1 MPLQSY
7 IIEQPDQEPQ
17 RVEIDV
23 PDAYYGDP
31 LLEED
36 YVLNIH
42 PYLPSPIA
50 TEDDDTP
57 LSFLPDWTER
67 GFYRLGQA
75 SNVLQEQLGID
86 SAENAA
92 KDIQDY
98 QGYLQKLPYDP
109 EVQDVLNKLSE
120 AKSAGDW
127 WDAVTSDGGLETLAT
142 ISGESLAQYLPTIG
156 TGVAVSLFTG
166 LGPVAAFAI
175 GGLPTGLLT
184 TYGTEIRGAMDEF
197 LREET
202 NDPDPLAND
211 QLVIDLLK
219 NEKKMEEFTEFSLKR
234 AIPIAVVDA
243 LSFGAAGKLTAAVMK
258 SKKAAM
264 EAGKTGSRLAVPGA
278 VAAEGLAMQPAFG
291 SLGEFAAQTVAGQD
305 INISDI
311 LTEGVAE
318 ILPGTVEVGVGVA
331 LRNRELNKP
340 EPEKIE
346 ITTIGAVP
354 AQLKVLEGQSREEEL
369 NTVKT
374 MLAANGEEAQAFVN
388 HLVTQIGTGNINEG
402 NFFFRDNI
410 KKIFGFENTKSV
422 DAVLEYLTEQG
433 LVTRPKSKKETKVTL
448 TAKAQ
453 QTLNQNT
460 ILENQRLEDR
470 KRYYELG
477 QEKGQLKRELKTA
490 DGRSRPRILREIK
503 EINDEQQQYK
513 YAATNISPTW
523 FQETKADGSKQLL
536 PEDVSIA
543 EARRMGF
550 IVNPMANE
558 QDAQIIADET
568 GEDVENII
576 GKPIYR
582 LSDRTPFQSNLQRFL
597 TQQELEKVAEAR
609 PFLVPGKRITVIETV
624 LEKLGLKNNREGV
637 PFESSQAIADEYIEL
652 KETEALIKEDQG
664 IRSTKNQAIPEGQKT
679 ALKNIQDRIKRMEN
693 LFKSGLWK
701 REVKAHGITFS
712 TPYYEL
718 PDTPSVA
725 APVTEEAAP
734 LTEIQKLEK
743 EINEILDKPQV
754 TQIDL
759 FEINELRMK
768 IAEIE
773 QDEMTLSRLTNIEV
787 LPDELIEAY
796 NIAREKEKRVAELA
810 KGEDDKIEAYT
821 EEGKRSS
828 GRKGAATRA
837 NNKVARIIDRLYPNI
852 SDKQRIDIYTQL
864 EQGVYGPPTAT
875 VEAAPTVE
883 TKPTVDAEPTRQQ
896 RIENIQSKFA
906 LDDTGY
912 STLPERIKSPDDV
925 ITNDPKLKEFLNA
938 RDMVLSADPDSQEQL
953 VTDIKAAQAIA
964 ETIDPEQPASQ
975 EIDPRIENDVYLE
988 DADDPTNQYF
998 WTVREYMG
1006 KREAEQAKEKLKEY
1020 LNNKDIP
1027 ALLKNT
1033 WKLGWK
1039 VAHPMRLAERYPQ
1052 FRPAYNFILSRR
1064 ARREQ
1069 LNALGFDGTRN
1080 LFTNTTRDEYKI
1092 LSKVAVVLDALGG
1105 TKELTISEPDADG
1118 NVKITIADEPVKSF
1132 DPETG
1137 DIIQDISD
1145 ERYLFDLKMMGVEPG
1160 TITLT
1165 PRLWSRYTEA
1175 RQSIDRMFDVVG
1187 RAFVRHFLQT
1197 APLYGDIKET
1207 QGDTTQDL
1215 KNKIKTSIVEYIK
1228 DINRSSKISLKDVVD
1243 INDLEQNLDTL
1254 EPTDPVT
1261 RRIEE
1266 FQETIKS
1273 LKGKEAEALKKKIQI
1288 AKEQLNII
1296 KLINNQE
1303 ATRLRNPY
1311 YIPRQR
1317 YGNYFFSI
1325 VKKGKKGQKPETVY
1339 YETAQPF
1346 WADTQEKQK
1355 NRLRERIKELKDSGL
1370 FPEDTYEI
1378 SAVRDRVE
1386 AKDIKG
1392 IDTEN
1397 INIFEELAS
1406 RMGFIGNQTS
1416 IGSNKQAVEKRS
1428 TQVEAFFEELKKK
1441 ITQDGFNK
1449 YLERREN
1456 SNIVHGYY
1464 NPQTADTFLPFAT
1477 SNYVRTA
1484 ADTASNLEYYKG
1496 LKSAIEGIN
1505 DKELREAADRLV
1517 QNINNPADPGS
1528 LAKAV
1533 TFQYAIG
1540 SNISSAAVN
1549 LSQLFTAS
1557 LPLMKAVLGSVQGK
1571 GVAREL
1577 FTAMKDAVKMSTIVR
1592 GDIKNLDKYGF
1603 DFPSPTLPDN
1613 LKGVFKSQEEYTM
1626 IRDLYRKGIVQA
1638 ISNIDQGSTYNS
1650 AIGEMRNVLPE
1661 NASNNMA
1668 KLLQASSFLFGYVEQ
1683 FNRISTALATYRLAK
1698 RSNSNLKKLND
1709 FAQYTAYSTRT
1720 TTPAQAAEMMAM
1732 KTQFLISKENRPELF
1747 HNGIFNVATQFMSFP
1762 LQMLGLYAQA
1772 LSIAKVDKKLGSA
1785 MLGGFVV
1792 SMFFFAGIM
1801 GLPFGENLR
1810 QLLRAVSTSIG
1821 DKYDFDL
1828 KYGIEQALIEA
1839 GLSETLAETI
1849 TMGPLRQLSGIDVS
1863 RRIGVGEIIPMDLMN
1878 GSLAVAGGPTIG
1890 ILADSM
1896 KRAFDA
1902 YNQEDI
1908 NYARLATSIMPLAI
1922 RNAYDATHTMVDK
1935 YEPIRTTQGRV
1946 LLPNE
1951 KLGNVENAFRFLGF
1965 TPTTLS
1971 EAREQRRLQRFL
1983 QGETKS
1989 TQDYYLSQLAKSI
2002 ARSNMAYN
2010 EGDMDIYNTQQEII
2024 QDLYKEIQDLNERAT
2039 ADERLDRIVR
2049 IETDTLRKRIITE
2062 MFGQADPRVALST
2075 TRKLAR
2081 QQLLKSLNN

>member
-1 MPLQSY
+1 M
-7 IIEQPDQEPQ
+7 
-17 RVEIDV
+17 RV
-23 PDAYYGDP
+23 
-31 LLEED
+31 
-36 YVLNIH
+36 
-42 PYLPSPIA
+42 
-50 TEDDDTP
+50 
-57 LSFLPDWTER
+57 
-67 GFYRLGQA
+67 
-75 SNVLQEQLGID
+75 
-86 SAENAA
+86 
-92 KDIQDY
+92 
-98 QGYLQKLPYDP
+98 
-109 EVQDVLNKLSE
+109 
-120 AKSAGDW
+120 
-127 WDAVTSDGGLETLAT
+127 
-142 ISGESLAQYLPTIG
+142 
-156 TGVAVSLFTG
+156 
-166 LGPVAAFAI
+166 
-175 GGLPTGLLT
+175 
-184 TYGTEIRGAMDEF
+184 
-197 LREET
+197 
-202 NDPDPLAND
+202 
-211 QLVIDLLK
+211 
-219 NEKKMEEFTEFSLKR
+219 
-234 AIPIAVVDA
+234 
-243 LSFGAAGKLTAAVMK
+243 
-258 SKKAAM
+258 
-264 EAGKTGSRLAVPGA
+264 
-278 VAAEGLAMQPAFG
+278 
-291 SLGEFAAQTVAGQD
+291 
-305 INISDI
+305 
-311 LTEGVAE
+311 
-318 ILPGTVEVGVGVA
+318 
-331 LRNRELNKP
+331 
-340 EPEKIE
+340 
-346 ITTIGAVP
+346 
-354 AQLKVLEGQSREEEL
+354 
-369 NTVKT
+369 
-374 MLAANGEEAQAFVN
+374 
-388 HLVTQIGTGNINEG
+388 
-402 NFFFRDNI
+402 
-410 KKIFGFENTKSV
+410 
-422 DAVLEYLTEQG
+422 
-433 LVTRPKSKKETKVTL
+433 ETKVTL

-513 YAATNISPTW
+513 YATTNISPTW

-637 PFESSQAIADEYIEL
+637 PFESSQEIADEYIEL

-664 IRSTKNQAIPEGQKT
+664 IRGTKNQAIPEGQKT

-725 APVTEEAAP
+725 APVTEEAASP
-734 LTEIQKLEK
+734 TTESLATPMDPQE
-743 EINEILDKPQV
+743 LDR
-754 TQIDL
+754 IMR
-759 FEINELRMK
+759 ESY
-768 IAEIE
+768 
-773 QDEMTLSRLTNIEV
+773 LSQLSNIEV

-796 NIAREKEKRVAELA
+796 NIAEEKEKRVAELA
-810 KGEDDKIEAYT
+810 RESDDKIEDYT
-821 EEGKRSS
+821 PEGKRSS

-837 NNKVARIIDRLYPNI
+837 KNKVARIIDRLFPNI
-852 SDKQRIDIYTQL
+852 DFQQKANIYTQL
-864 EQGVYGPPTAT
+864 QAGIYGPPTAT

-883 TKPTVDAEPTRQQ
+883 TRPTVETKPTVEAEPTRQQ

-975 EIDPRIENDVYLE
+975 EIDPKLENDAYLE
-988 DADDPTNQYF
+988 DMDDPSNQYF
-998 WTVREYMG
+998 WTVRDYMG
-1006 KREAEQAKEKLKEY
+1006 KQQAERAKEQLRGY

-1027 ALLKNT
+1027 QLVKNM

-1039 VAHPMRLAERYPQ
+1039 INHPMRLAEKYPQ

-1069 LNALGFDGTRN
+1069 LNALGFDGTRS
-1080 LFTNTTRDEYKI
+1080 LFNDTTTAEYKV

-1105 TKELTISEPDADG
+1105 TNQLTVSDPDADG
-1118 NVKITIADEPVKSF
+1118 NVKITIADEPVKTF
-1132 DPETG
+1132 NNETG
-1137 DIIQDISD
+1137 DIMQDVSD
-1145 ERYLFDLKMMGVEPG
+1145 ERYLLDLKMLGVEPG

-1175 RQSIDRMFDVVG
+1175 RVAIDKMYDVVG
-1187 RAFVRHFLQT
+1187 RAFVRHFLQSS
-1197 APLYGDIKET
+1197 PLYGESKEV
-1207 QGDTTQDL
+1207 QGDTLQDL
-1215 KNKIKTSIVEYIK
+1215 KNKIRISIIDYIK
-1228 DINRSSKISLKDVVD
+1228 DINRSDKISLKDVVN
-1243 INDLEQNLDTL
+1243 ISDLEQDIGKI
-1254 EPTDPVT
+1254 EPVSSIIK
-1261 RRIEE
+1261 RIKKEKE
-1266 FQETIKS
+1266 KIGN
-1273 LKGKEAEALKKKIQI
+1273 LKGKEAEALKQKIKIVEEQLGIINVINKQI
-1288 AKEQLNII
+1288 ATKE
-1296 KLINNQE
+1296 
-1303 ATRLRNPY
+1303 RNPY
-1311 YIPRQR
+1311 YMPRQR
-1317 YGNYFFSI
+1317 YGDYFFTV
-1325 VKKGKKGQKPETVY
+1325 VKKGKDKKVVH
-1339 YETAQPF
+1339 YETAQPLAF
-1346 WADTQEKQK
+1346 DTQEKQK
-1355 NRLRERIKELKDSGL
+1355 KRLNERINQLKDSGL
-1370 FPEDTYEI
+1370 FPEDKYEI
-1378 SAVRDRVE
+1378 SVVREREE
-1386 AKDIKG
+1386 AKG
-1392 IDTEN
+1392 IDADTVN
-1397 INIFEELAS
+1397 LFESMARRL
-1406 RMGFIGNQTS
+1406 GFTVN
-1416 IGSNKQAVEKRS
+1416 
-1428 TQVEAFFEELKKK
+1428 VEAMQDDAKSGATTIDDKSKKASQVTAFLNELKTQ
-1441 ITQDGFNK
+1441 ITSDGFNK

-1456 SNIVHGYY
+1456 EDIIHGYY
-1464 NPQTADTFLPFAT
+1464 NPQTADTYLPFMT
-1477 SNYVRTA
+1477 SNYIRTA
-1484 ADTASNLEYYKG
+1484 ADTASNLEYYNG
-1496 LKSAIEGIN
+1496 LKHAVKGIK
-1505 DKELREAADRLV
+1505 DRELRETADRLI
-1517 QNINNPADPGS
+1517 QNINNPNDPGS

-1540 SNISSAAVN
+1540 SNLSSAAVN

-1571 GVAREL
+1571 GVGRNL
-1577 FTAMKDAVKMSTIVR
+1577 FSAISDTLRMSSKMQDRKS
-1592 GDIKNLDKYGF
+1592 LDKYGF
-1603 DFPSPTLPDN
+1603 DFPSPTIPNN
-1613 LKGVFKSQEEYTM
+1613 LKGIISQEEYTM
-1626 IRDLYRKGIVQA
+1626 IRNLYRKGIVQA
-1638 ISNIDQGSTYNS
+1638 VSNIDQGATYNA
-1650 AIGEMRNVLPE
+1650 AIGEMRNALPE
-1661 NASNNMA
+1661 NTSNNMA
-1668 KLLQASSFLFGYVEQ
+1668 KLLQASSFMFGYIEQ
-1683 FNRISTALATYRLAK
+1683 LNRISTALATYRMAK
-1698 RSNSNLKKLND
+1698 QSKANLNKLND
-1709 FAQYTAYSTRT
+1709 FAKYTAYSTRT
-1720 TTPAQAAEMMAM
+1720 TTPEQAAEMMAM
-1732 KTQFLISKENRPELF
+1732 KTQFLVSKENRPELF
-1747 HNGIFNVATQFMSFP
+1747 HNAFLNVATQFMSFP
-1762 LQMLGLYAQA
+1762 LQMIGLYTQA

-1785 MLGGFVV
+1785 MLGGFVL
-1792 SMFFFAGIM
+1792 SMFFFAGMM
-1801 GLPFGENLR
+1801 GLPFAENLR
-1810 QLLRAVSTSIG
+1810 QFLRAVSTSIG

-1828 KYGIEQALIEA
+1828 KYGIEQALMEV

-1863 RRIGVGEIIPMDLMN
+1863 RRIGIGEILPLDLMN

-1890 ILADSM
+1890 ILADSL
-1896 KRAFDA
+1896 KRAGDA
-1902 YNQEDI
+1902 IQQEDI

-1922 RNAYDATHTMVDK
+1922 RNAYDATHSFVDK

-1951 KLGNVENAFRFLGF
+1951 KLGTIENAVRFLGF

-2024 QDLYKEIQDLNERAT
+2024 QDLYGEIQDLNERAT

>member
-17 RVEIDV
+17 KVEIDV

-50 TEDDDTP
+50 TADDDTP

-156 TGVAVSLFTG
+156 TGIAASLFTG
-166 LGPVAAFAI
+166 LGPAAAFAI
-175 GGLPTGLLT
+175 GGLPAGLLT

-219 NEKKMEEFTEFSLKR
+219 NEKKMGEFTEFSLKR

-258 SKKAAM
+258 SKKTAM

-340 EPEKIE
+340 EPEEIK

-402 NFFFRDNI
+402 NFLFRSEI
-410 KKIFGFENTKSV
+410 KKIFGFENAKSV
-422 DAVLEYLTEQG
+422 DSVLEYLTEQG
-433 LVTRPKSKKETKVTL
+433 LVSRYKSKGKTRVTL

-460 ILENQRLEDR
+460 ILENKKLEDR

-477 QEKGQLKRELKTA
+477 QEKGRLKRELNAA

-503 EINDEQQQYK
+503 AINDEQQQYK

-523 FQETKADGSKQLL
+523 FQEANADGSKQLL

-558 QDAQIIADET
+558 QDAQTIADKT

-582 LSDRTPFQSNLQRFL
+582 LSDKTPFQSNLQRFL
-597 TQQELEKVAEAR
+597 TQQDLEKVAEAR
-609 PFLVPGKRITVIETV
+609 PFLVPGKRVTVIETV
-624 LEKLGLKNNREGV
+624 LEKLGLKNNREGT
-637 PFESSQAIADEYIEL
+637 PFEDSQSIADEYVEL

-664 IRSTKNQAIPEGQKT
+664 IRSTKNEAIPKEQNT
-679 ALKNIQDRIKRMEN
+679 ALKNIQNRIKRMDN

-712 TPYYEL
+712 TPYYEQA
-718 PDTPSVA
+718 D
-725 APVTEEAAP
+725 
-734 LTEIQKLEK
+734 
-743 EINEILDKPQV
+743 
-754 TQIDL
+754 
-759 FEINELRMK
+759 
-768 IAEIE
+768 
-773 QDEMTLSRLTNIEV
+773 
-787 LPDELIEAY
+787 
-796 NIAREKEKRVAELA
+796 
-810 KGEDDKIEAYT
+810 
-821 EEGKRSS
+821 
-828 GRKGAATRA
+828 A
-837 NNKVARIIDRLYPNI
+837 N
-852 SDKQRIDIYTQL
+852 
-864 EQGVYGPPTAT
+864 
-875 VEAAPTVE
+875 
-883 TKPTVDAEPTRQQ
+883 TKQQ

-912 STLPERIKSPDDV
+912 STLPERIKSPGDV

-975 EIDPRIENDVYLE
+975 ETDPKLENDAYLE
-988 DADDPTNQYF
+988 DMDDPSNQYF
-998 WTVREYMG
+998 WTVRDYMG
-1006 KREAEQAKEKLKEY
+1006 KQQAERAKEQLKGY
-1020 LNNKDIP
+1020 LNNKDVP
-1027 ALLKNT
+1027 QLVKNM

-1039 VAHPMRLAERYPQ
+1039 INHPMRLAEKYPQ

-1069 LNALGFDGTRN
+1069 LNALGFDGTRS
-1080 LFTNTTRDEYKI
+1080 LFNDTTTEEYKV

-1105 TKELTISEPDADG
+1105 TNQLTVSDPDADG
-1118 NVKITIADEPVKSF
+1118 NVKITIADEPVKTF
-1132 DPETG
+1132 NNETG
-1137 DIIQDISD
+1137 DVIQDVSD
-1145 ERYLFDLKMMGVEPG
+1145 ERYLLDLKMLGVEPG

-1175 RQSIDRMFDVVG
+1175 RVAIDKMYDVVG
-1187 RAFVRHFLQT
+1187 RAFVRHFLQSS
-1197 APLYGDIKET
+1197 PLYGESKEI
-1207 QGDTTQDL
+1207 QGDTLQDL
-1215 KNKIKTSIVEYIK
+1215 KNKIRISIIDYIK
-1228 DINRSSKISLKDVVD
+1228 DINRSDKISLKDV
-1243 INDLEQNLDTL
+1243 INISDLEQDIG
-1254 EPTDPVT
+1254 
-1261 RRIEE
+1261 RIEPVSSI
-1266 FQETIKS
+1266 IKRIKKEKAKIEN
-1273 LKGKEAEALKKKIQI
+1273 LKGKEAEALKQKIKIVEEQLGIINVINKQI
-1288 AKEQLNII
+1288 ATKE
-1296 KLINNQE
+1296 
-1303 ATRLRNPY
+1303 RNPY
-1311 YIPRQR
+1311 YMPRQR
-1317 YGNYFFSI
+1317 YGDYFFT
-1325 VKKGKKGQKPETVY
+1325 VVQKGKDKKVVH
-1339 YETAQPF
+1339 YETAQPLAF
-1346 WADTQEKQK
+1346 DTQEKQK
-1355 NRLRERIKELKDSGL
+1355 KRLNERINQLKDSGL
-1370 FPEDTYEI
+1370 FPEDKYEI
-1378 SAVRDRVE
+1378 SVVREREE
-1386 AKDIKG
+1386 AKG
-1392 IDTEN
+1392 IDADTVN
-1397 INIFEELAS
+1397 LFESMANRL
-1406 RMGFIGNQTS
+1406 GFTVN
-1416 IGSNKQAVEKRS
+1416 
-1428 TQVEAFFEELKKK
+1428 VEAMQDDAKSGTTTIDDKSKKASQVTAFLNELKTQ
-1441 ITQDGFNK
+1441 ITSDGFNK

-1456 SNIVHGYY
+1456 EDIIHGYY
-1464 NPQTADTFLPFAT
+1464 NPQTADTFLPFMT
-1477 SNYVRTA
+1477 SNYIRTA
-1484 ADTASNLEYYKG
+1484 ADTASNLEYYNG
-1496 LKSAIEGIN
+1496 LKHAVKGIK
-1505 DKELREAADRLV
+1505 DRKLRETADRLI
-1517 QNINNPADPGS
+1517 QNINNPSDPGS
-1528 LAKAV
+1528 LAKAF
-1533 TFQYAIG
+1533 TFQFAIG
-1540 SNISSAAVN
+1540 SNLSSAAVN

-1571 GVAREL
+1571 GVGRNL
-1577 FTAMKDAVKMSTIVR
+1577 FSAIADTIKMSSKMQ
-1592 GDIKNLDKYGF
+1592 DLKSLDKYGF
-1603 DFPSPTLPDN
+1603 DFPSPTIPNN
-1613 LKGVFKSQEEYTM
+1613 LKGTISQEEYTM

-1638 ISNIDQGSTYNS
+1638 VSNIDQGATYNA
-1650 AIGEMRNVLPE
+1650 AIGEMRNALPE

-1668 KLLQASSFLFGYVEQ
+1668 KLLQASSFMFGYVEQ
-1683 FNRISTALATYRLAK
+1683 LNRISTALATYRMAK
-1698 RSNSNLKKLND
+1698 QSKANLNKLND
-1709 FAQYTAYSTRT
+1709 FAKYTAYSTRT
-1720 TTPAQAAEMMAM
+1720 TTPEQAAEMMAM
-1732 KTQFLISKENRPELF
+1732 KTQFLVSKENRPELF
-1747 HNGIFNVATQFMSFP
+1747 HNGFLNVATQFMSFP
-1762 LQMLGLYAQA
+1762 LQMIGLYTQA

-1785 MLGGFVV
+1785 MLGGFVL
-1792 SMFFFAGIM
+1792 SMFFFAGMM
-1801 GLPFGENLR
+1801 GLPFAENMR
-1810 QLLRAVSTSIG
+1810 QLLRKASTLVG

-1828 KYGIEQALIEA
+1828 KYGIEQALMEV
-1839 GLSETLAETI
+1839 GLSQTLAETI

-1863 RRIGVGEIIPMDLMN
+1863 RRIGIGEIIPMDLMN

-1890 ILADSM
+1890 ILADSV
-1896 KRAFDA
+1896 KRAADA
-1902 YNQEDI
+1902 IQQEDI

-1922 RNAYDATHTMVDK
+1922 RNAYDATHSMVDK

-1951 KLGNVENAFRFLGF
+1951 KIGTVENAFRFLGF

-2024 QDLYKEIQDLNERAT
+2024 QDLYGEIQDLNERAT
-2039 ADERLDRIVR
+2039 ADERLDRIVK
-2049 IETDTLRKRIITE
+2049 IETDTLRKRIMIE
-2062 MFGQADPRVALST
+2062 MFGQADPRIALST

>member
-7 IIEQPDQEPQ
+7 IIERQDQEPQ
-17 RVEIDV
+17 KVEIDV

-50 TEDDDTP
+50 TADDDTP

-156 TGVAVSLFTG
+156 TGIAASLFTG
-166 LGPVAAFAI
+166 LGPAAAFAI
-175 GGLPTGLLT
+175 GGLPAGLLT

-219 NEKKMEEFTEFSLKR
+219 NEKKMGEFTEFSLKR

-264 EAGKTGSRLAVPGA
+264 EAGKIGSRLAVPGA
-278 VAAEGLAMQPAFG
+278 VAVEGLAMQPAFG

-410 KKIFGFENTKSV
+410 KKIFGFENAQSV

-477 QEKGQLKRELKTA
+477 QEKGRLKRELNAA

-503 EINDEQQQYK
+503 AINDEQQQYK

-523 FQETKADGSKQLL
+523 FQEANADGSKQLL

-558 QDAQIIADET
+558 QDAQTIADKT

-582 LSDRTPFQSNLQRFL
+582 LSDKTPFQSNLQRFL
-597 TQQELEKVAEAR
+597 TQQDLEKVAEAR
-609 PFLVPGKRITVIETV
+609 PFLVPGKRVTVIETV
-624 LEKLGLKNNREGV
+624 LEKLGLKNNREGT
-637 PFESSQAIADEYIEL
+637 PFEDSQSIADEYVEL

-664 IRSTKNQAIPEGQKT
+664 IRSTKNEAIPKEQNT
-679 ALKNIQDRIKRMEN
+679 ALKNIQDRIKRMDN

-712 TPYYEL
+712 TPYYEQADA
-718 PDTPSVA
+718 DT
-725 APVTEEAAP
+725 
-734 LTEIQKLEK
+734 K
-743 EINEILDKPQV
+743 
-754 TQIDL
+754 
-759 FEINELRMK
+759 
-768 IAEIE
+768 
-773 QDEMTLSRLTNIEV
+773 
-787 LPDELIEAY
+787 
-796 NIAREKEKRVAELA
+796 
-810 KGEDDKIEAYT
+810 
-821 EEGKRSS
+821 
-828 GRKGAATRA
+828 
-837 NNKVARIIDRLYPNI
+837 
-852 SDKQRIDIYTQL
+852 
-864 EQGVYGPPTAT
+864 
-875 VEAAPTVE
+875 
-883 TKPTVDAEPTRQQ
+883 QQ

-1080 LFTNTTRDEYKI
+1080 LFTNTTRSEYKI

-1118 NVKITIADEPVKSF
+1118 KVKITIADEPVKSF

-1215 KNKIKTSIVEYIK
+1215 KNKIKTSIIEYIK
-1228 DINRSSKISLKDVVD
+1228 DINRSSEISLKDVID

-1355 NRLRERIKELKDSGL
+1355 SRLRERIKELKDSGL

-1378 SAVRDRVE
+1378 SVVRDRVE

-1416 IGSNKQAVEKRS
+1416 IGSNKQAVEKRN

-1577 FTAMKDAVKMSTIVR
+1577 FTAMKDAVRMSTIIN
-1592 GDIKNLDKYGF
+1592 GDLKNLDKYGF
-1603 DFPSPTLPDN
+1603 DFPSPTLPNN

-1849 TMGPLRQLSGIDVS
+1849 TMGPLRQLSGLDVS
-1863 RRIGVGEIIPMDLMN
+1863 RRIGIGEIIPMDLMN

-1951 KLGNVENAFRFLGF
+1951 KLSNIENAFRGLGF